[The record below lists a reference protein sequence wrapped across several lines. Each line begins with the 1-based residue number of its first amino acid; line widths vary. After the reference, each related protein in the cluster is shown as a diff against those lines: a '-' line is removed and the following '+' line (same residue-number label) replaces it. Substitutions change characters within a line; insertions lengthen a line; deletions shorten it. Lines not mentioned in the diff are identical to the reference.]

1 MATYVK
7 NNSNSIAGTADA
19 DLILVGDVDELRFT
33 STTGQTLVVAAST
46 AGIERIVVGTGS
58 GVAAA
63 VQVATLTNTP
73 ASLSASDFVLVA
85 GS

>member
-1 MATYVK
+1 LYYD
-7 NNSNSIAGTADA
+7 SDGT
-19 DLILVGDVDELRFT
+19 
-33 STTGQTLVVAAST
+33 
-46 AGIERIVVGTGS
+46 

-73 ASLSASDFVLVA
+73 ASLAASDFVLVA